1 MMMVVRWCTRRK
13 RDSHHWWRPPQW
25 KALTLVCTI
34 FAFYLPMPFRRP
46 SRAIKLHF
54 FLRSHG
60 IRTVLLTYTRFST
73 TVSISIFD
81 CLPVFFVF
89 ALLVCWWSCRCRR
102 RRHDVAAIRNFTIL
116 MFLRWIFMRLYVYV
130 SSLEYERVIALHLR
144 FLSYILSSRW
154 LLPPRHRRC
163 RHCCSVVFFMDF
175 LDWNKRSWN

>member
-1 MMMVVRWCTRRK
+1 MAAAAVKSVDFGCVQFSLFICRCLFVVLLVPFL
-13 RDSHHWWRPPQW
+13 PPSLC
-25 KALTLVCTI
+25 AS
-34 FAFYLPMPFRRP
+34 YH
-46 SRAIKLHF
+46 IKLHF

-60 IRTVLLTYTRFST
+60 IRTVLLTFTRFST

-102 RRHDVAAIRNFTIL
+102 RRHDDAAIRNFTIL

-144 FLSYILSSRW
+144 FLSYISLHLFSRW